1 MIRVAP
7 ACARFRE
14 QQIEEGR
21 LPVAV
26 ERRGRLVGHDQLRRA
41 DQRAGGG
48 DALLLA
54 DAQVG
59 GGVAARQVRLEAEP
73 RQQAHGLVL
82 GRSLGRRPLARRLGA
97 KLSGSSTLSI
107 TVP

>member
-1 MIRVAP
+1 MISVAP
-7 ACARFRE
+7 ASRRLGE

-21 LPVAV
+21 LAVAV

-59 GGVAARQVRLEAEP
+59 GGRSAHQVGSRPSRVSRRTASSSARA
-73 RQQAHGLVL
+73 L
-82 GRSLGRRPLARRLGA
+82 GGGALRRSGA
-97 KLSGSSTLSI
+97 KLSGSSTLSM